1 LFAHHTLAAEKTAF
15 VIGATSRGQFMR
27 SPEKRVIFLSF
38 EPWRGP
44 LTVNLAERHPQL
56 DAITTGDAVQLT
68 PDTIVL
74 PSVDI
79 LIDLRHTPIWTA
91 APAPMSALTENQR
104 RALLAE
110 VTKLIAARA
119 GNGPGAILLY
129 LLGLA
134 EKTDLSAEQ
143 GTLLVYASGLRTA
156 LVSRQVSRVTDAAS
170 RLLGYGRGLTPSGD
184 DLLTGFL
191 LALNRWTQYPYSR
204 DQLHQIN
211 TRLVNIAY
219 TQTTSLSANL
229 IAAAAQG
236 QADERL
242 VTALDALLT
251 AALPPTEIAHRLL
264 SYGSSSGIDALLG
277 MALVLQPA
285 LPAFRDDPG

>member
-1 LFAHHTLAAEKTAF
+1 
-15 VIGATSRGQFMR
+15 M
-27 SPEKRVIFLSF
+27 
-38 EPWRGP
+38 
-44 LTVNLAERHPQL
+44 
-56 DAITTGDAVQLT
+56 QLT

-79 LIDLRHTPIWTA
+79 SIDLRHTPIWTA
-91 APAPMSALTENQR
+91 APAPMLALTENQR
-104 RALLAE
+104 RGLLAE

-119 GNGPGAILLY
+119 GNDPGAILLF
-129 LLGLA
+129 LLGPV

-156 LVSRQVSRVTDAAS
+156 LVSRQMSRVTDAAS

-184 DLLTGFL
+184 DLLTGLL
-191 LALNRWTQYPYSR
+191 LALNRWTQYQYSR
-204 DQLHQIN
+204 DQLHEIN